1 MSRATESERAQR
13 VNSAFN
19 LLARGYSLSE
29 AAQVLTESFALSRRQ
44 AYRYLQD
51 AQALAR
57 PLRVAE
63 PTIAVTIKVPGDVV
77 GELRAYAR
85 TSGRTMGEIVARAG
99 GVSGKSAPAWLI
111 GAAELMTCAWI
122 MCLTACWPASLSRSM
137 KSSFRISVPPAVDWT
152 LSCSSCGLLD
162 GMRLPGF
169 KG

>member
-13 VNSAFN
+13 VNSAFK

-85 TSGRTMGEIVARAG
+85 TSGRTMGEIVARA
-99 GVSGKSAPAWLI
+99 L
-111 GAAELMTCAWI
+111 AAYLAK
-122 MCLTACWPASLSRSM
+122 AR
-137 KSSFRISVPPAVDWT
+137 RH
-152 LSCSSCGLLD
+152 G
-162 GMRLPGF
+162 
-169 KG
+169 